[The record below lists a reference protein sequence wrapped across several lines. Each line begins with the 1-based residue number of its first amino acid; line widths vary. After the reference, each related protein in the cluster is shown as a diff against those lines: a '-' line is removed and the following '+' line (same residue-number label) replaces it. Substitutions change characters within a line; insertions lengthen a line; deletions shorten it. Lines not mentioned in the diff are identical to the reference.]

1 MKSEGLEQGAT
12 VLLAAS
18 PRDARRCAGNQ
29 MSIVRARGRFRRAG
43 CDRRRARR
51 ARSPGLGR
59 SEERREGKECVG
71 TWRSRWS
78 PDHPK
83 KKKVSTYIFTPT
95 SSGSDSALINTKKQL
110 QAD

>member
-51 ARSPGLGR
+51 TRSPGLGWPADRRRPKLHR
-59 SEERREGKECVG
+59 SEEHTSELKSLMSISYSVFCL
-71 TWRSRWS
+71 
-78 PDHPK
+78 K
-83 KKKVSTYIFTPT
+83 KKTFKYITYYE
-95 SSGSDSALINTKKQL
+95 
-110 QAD
+110 